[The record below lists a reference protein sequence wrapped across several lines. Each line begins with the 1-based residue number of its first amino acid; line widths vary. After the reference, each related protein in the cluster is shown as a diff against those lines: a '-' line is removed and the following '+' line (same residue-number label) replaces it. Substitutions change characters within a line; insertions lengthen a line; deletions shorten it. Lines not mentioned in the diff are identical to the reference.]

1 MGTKPLGISFDKVD
15 GFIKIYDGTIYLVLF
30 GLKRYDAIDDR
41 IRYLIIEKVVLHIVL
56 IIILQESELIHVILY
71 LYNIY

>member
-30 GLKRYDAIDDR
+30 GLKDMMQ
-41 IRYLIIEKVVLHIVL
+41 LMIELD
-56 IIILQESELIHVILY
+56 IL
-71 LYNIY
+71 